1 MEETKQTEQKAPT
14 ALGDYVVV
22 AIEKEQEKIT
32 KAGLVL
38 ASTGETIAT
47 NTGDK
52 LGSTHRNIVASIGP
66 KVTLDIKVGDEI
78 VCNPWNIQLFEK
90 DDKTYGAVPAS
101 EVKAVL

>member
-1 MEETKQTEQKAPT
+1 MEEQTTQKEKAPR
-14 ALGDYVVV
+14 ALGDYLVV

-66 KVTLDIKVGDEI
+66 KVTLDVNVGDEI
-78 VCNPWNIQLFEK
+78 VCNPWNIQLFEAN
-90 DDKTYGAVPAS
+90 DKTYGAVPAS

>member
-1 MEETKQTEQKAPT
+1 MEETKQEKVPT
-14 ALGDYVVV
+14 ALGDYIVV

-52 LGSTHRNIVASIGP
+52 LGTTHRNIVASIGP
-66 KVTLDIKVGDEI
+66 KVTLDINVGDEVI
-78 VCNPWNIQLFEK
+78 CNPWNIQLFESG
-90 DDKTYGAVPAS
+90 DKTYGAVPSS